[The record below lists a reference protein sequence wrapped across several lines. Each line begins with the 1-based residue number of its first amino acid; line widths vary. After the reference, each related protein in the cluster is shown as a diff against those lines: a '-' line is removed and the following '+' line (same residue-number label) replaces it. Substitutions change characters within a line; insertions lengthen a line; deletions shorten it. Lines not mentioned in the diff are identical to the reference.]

1 MSAQH
6 VRSFRLNE
14 QKPMPD
20 WVSIAKES
28 AIAANAGATFFVDDV
43 EVAVFRSEDQFFA
56 IEGRCPHKGA
66 SLGNGTVDGCA
77 VTCPW
82 HDWKFDLK
90 TGEGLTNPSSPVA
103 VLAVRVTD
111 GSVEID
117 RETLPQKTSL
127 TTNADD
133 GIHRYLVRYGSLGW
147 VGVFGNVDKVEC
159 KHRDRVILQTHRVH
173 ELGEILS
180 TPEDLASQNNSDKPG
195 GEVVRLAEPEEVTSH
210 EPRSR
215 KLTPL
220 LIEECSAVLAES
232 DIDLAIVD
240 GEVLFDGESAVL
252 YFLGDSNPDAG
263 PLVTGIAKRHGLDR
277 IELYPFIDPPEP
289 EGGGCGKEGCGGGGC
304 HS

>member
-1 MSAQH
+1 MS
-6 VRSFRLNE
+6 
-14 QKPMPD
+14 D
-20 WVSIAKES
+20 WVSIAEES
-28 AIAANAGATFFVDDV
+28 AVAADAGATFFVDDI
-43 EVAVFRSEDQFFA
+43 EVAVFRSEGNLFA
-56 IEGRCPHKGA
+56 IEGKCPHKGA

-103 VLAVRVTD
+103 SLAVRVID
-111 GSVEID
+111 GSIQID
-117 RETLPQKTSL
+117 RETLPRKDVAPTS
-127 TTNADD
+127 DD

-159 KHRDRVILQTHRVH
+159 QHRDRVILQTHRGQ
-173 ELGEILS
+173 ELGEVLS
-180 TPEDLASQNNSDKPG
+180 TPEDLAAQNNSDKPS
-195 GEVVRLAEPEEVTSH
+195 GEVVRLATADEA
-210 EPRSR
+210 R
-215 KLTPL
+215 KCDAQTKELTL
-220 LIEECSAVLAES
+220 QLIEECSCVLAES

-263 PLVTGIAKRHGLDR
+263 PLVTDIAKLHNLER
-277 IELYPFIDPPEP
+277 IELYPFIDPPES

-304 HS
+304 HSQPE

>member
-1 MSAQH
+1 
-6 VRSFRLNE
+6 
-14 QKPMPD
+14 MPD
-20 WVSIAKES
+20 WVSIAEES
-28 AIAANAGATFFVDDV
+28 AIAADAGATFFVDDV
-43 EVAVFRSEDQFFA
+43 EVAVFRSDGDLYA

-66 SLGNGTVDGCA
+66 SLGNGAVDGCA

-103 VLAVRVTD
+103 SLAVRVND

-127 TTNADD
+127 AANVDD

-159 KHRDRVILQTHRVH
+159 QHRDRVILQTHRGQ

-180 TPEDLASQNNSDKPG
+180 TPEDLAAQNNSDKPG
-195 GEVVRLAEPEEVTSH
+195 GEVVRVATPDEIKTH

-215 KLTPL
+215 ELTPQ
-220 LIEECSAVLAES
+220 LIEECSCVLAES

-252 YFLGDSNPDAG
+252 YFLGDSNPDTG
-263 PLVTGIAKRHGLDR
+263 PLVTDIAKHHGLNR

-289 EGGGCGKEGCGGGGC
+289 EGGGGCGKEGCGGGGC

>member
-1 MSAQH
+1 
-6 VRSFRLNE
+6 
-14 QKPMPD
+14 MPD
-20 WVSIAKES
+20 WVSVAEES
-28 AIAANAGATFFVDDV
+28 AIAADAGAKFFVDDI
-43 EVAVFRSEDQFFA
+43 EVAVFRTGGDVYA

-66 SLGNGTVDGCA
+66 SLGNGALDGHS

-103 VLAVRVTD
+103 TLAVRVED
-111 GSVEID
+111 GSVQID
-117 RETLPQKTSL
+117 RETLPQKQAAAA
-127 TTNADD
+127 NVDD

-147 VGVFGNVDKVEC
+147 IGVFGNVDRVEC
-159 KHRDRVILQTHRVH
+159 QHRDRVVLQTHRGQ

-180 TPEDLASQNNSDKPG
+180 TPEDLAAQNNTDKPG
-195 GEVVRLAEPEEVTSH
+195 GEVVRVAVSDEVKVH

-215 KLTPL
+215 EVTLL
-220 LIEECSAVLAES
+220 LIEECSAVLEES
-232 DIDLAIVD
+232 DVDLAIVD

-263 PLVTGIAKRHGLDR
+263 PLVTDVAKRHGLDR
-277 IELYPFIDPPEP
+277 IELYPFVDPPEP

-304 HS
+304 SS

>member
-1 MSAQH
+1 
-6 VRSFRLNE
+6 
-14 QKPMPD
+14 MPD
-20 WVSIAKES
+20 WVSIAEES
-28 AIAANAGATFFVDDV
+28 AVAANAGVTFFVDDI
-43 EVAVFRSEDQFFA
+43 EVAVFRSEGNLFA
-56 IEGRCPHKGA
+56 IEGKCPHKGA
-66 SLGNGTVDGCA
+66 SLGNGAIDGCA

-103 VLAVRVTD
+103 SLAVRVTE
-111 GSVEID
+111 GSIEID
-117 RETLPQKTSL
+117 RETLPQKSAASTTSH
-127 TTNADD
+127 D

-159 KHRDRVILQTHRVH
+159 QHRDKVILQTHRGQ
-173 ELGEILS
+173 ELGEVLS
-180 TPEDLASQNNSDKPG
+180 TPEDLAAQNNSDKPG
-195 GEVVRLAEPEEVTSH
+195 GEVVRVATPDEAKAH
-210 EPRSR
+210 EPRS
-215 KLTPL
+215 KELTL
-220 LIEECSAVLAES
+220 RLIEECSEVLAES

-263 PLVTGIAKRHGLDR
+263 PLITDVAKLHNLER

>member
-1 MSAQH
+1 
-6 VRSFRLNE
+6 
-14 QKPMPD
+14 MPD
-20 WVSIAKES
+20 WVPIVEEA
-28 AIAANAGATFFVDDV
+28 AIAAGSGAKFFVDDI
-43 EVAVFRSEDQFFA
+43 EVAVFRSDGTLYA

-66 SLGNGTVDGCA
+66 SLGNGTLENGQ

-90 TGEGLTNPSSPVA
+90 TGSGLTSPSSAVA
-103 VLAVRVTD
+103 SLAVRVND
-111 GSVEID
+111 GSIEID

-127 TTNADD
+127 AANVDD

-147 VGVFGNVDKVEC
+147 VAVFGNVDKVEC
-159 KHRDRVILQTHRVH
+159 QYRDRVILQTHRGQ

-180 TPEDLASQNNSDKPG
+180 TPEELATQNNSDKPG
-195 GEVVRLAEPEEVTSH
+195 GEVVRLAELDEVKAH
-210 EPRSR
+210 GPRSR
-215 KLTPL
+215 ELTTQ
-220 LIEECSAVLAES
+220 LIEDCSTVLAES

-263 PLVTGIAKRHGLDR
+263 PLVTDIAKRHGLER

-289 EGGGCGKEGCGGGGC
+289 AGGGCGKEGCGGGGC

>member
-1 MSAQH
+1 
-6 VRSFRLNE
+6 V
-14 QKPMPD
+14 P
-20 WVSIAKES
+20 
-28 AIAANAGATFFVDDV
+28 
-43 EVAVFRSEDQFFA
+43 
-56 IEGRCPHKGA
+56 GA
-66 SLGNGTVDGCA
+66 SLGNGAIDGCA

-103 VLAVRVTD
+103 SLAVRVTG
-111 GSVEID
+111 GSIEID
-117 RETLPQKTSL
+117 RETLPLKTAAS
-127 TTNADD
+127 TNSND

-159 KHRDRVILQTHRVH
+159 QHRDRVILQTHRGQ
-173 ELGEILS
+173 ELGEVLS
-180 TPEDLASQNNSDKPG
+180 IPEDLAAQNNSDKPG
-195 GEVVRLAEPEEVTSH
+195 GEVVRVATSDESKTH
-210 EPRSR
+210 APRS
-215 KLTPL
+215 KELTL
-220 LIEECSAVLAES
+220 RLIEECSAVLAES

-240 GEVLFDGESAVL
+240 GEVLFDNESAVL

-263 PLVTGIAKRHGLDR
+263 PLVTDIAKLHNLER